1 MALGWHGSNQFGL
14 LSFINR
20 SSSAA
25 RSCLLIALA
34 AFPCISRGQSV
45 DLAGIAHVAFR
56 VSNVEATRA
65 FYGRLGFQE
74 AFVFS
79 KAGHISQDF
88 IKINDSQFI
97 ELYPTTLKNN
107 VPGFMHLCFESD
119 DLMELNRSYRQRGL
133 SPSAVKKAGAGNLL
147 FTLRG
152 PEDQNIEYTQYM
164 PGSLHEN
171 DRSKHLGADR
181 ISKHLQTVTIAMQDE
196 AAAEAFYTDKLSFHA
211 TGKRHGVLLLL
222 PGGSGESIAFKPVN
236 KTHSPDITL
245 EVDNIHIATQ
255 SLKSRGFAVRVA
267 HHSVFIT
274 DPDGMVIEFS
284 SRRSIHTHQ
293 TVPKSDS

>member
-1 MALGWHGSNQFGL
+1 MVLGWHGSNQSGL

-20 SSSAA
+20 STSAA
-25 RSCLLIALA
+25 RSCLLIVLA

-65 FYGRLGFQE
+65 FYVRLGFQE

-79 KAGHISQDF
+79 KDGHISQDF

-97 ELYPTTLKNN
+97 ELYPKTLQNN

-119 DLMELNRSYRQRGL
+119 NLMELNRSYLQRGL
-133 SPSAVKKAGAGNLL
+133 SPSVVKKAAAGNLL

-181 ISKHLQTVTIAMQDE
+181 ISKHLQTVTIAMRDE
-196 AAAEAFYTDKLSFHA
+196 NAAQAFYTDQLSFHA
-211 TGKRHGVLLLL
+211 TGKRHGGLLLL
-222 PGGSGESIAFKPVN
+222 PGASGESIAFKPLN

-245 EVDNIHIATQ
+245 EVGNIHTTAQT
-255 SLKSRGFAVRVA
+255 LRSRGFAVRVA
-267 HHSVFIT
+267 HHAVFIT
-274 DPDGMVIEFS
+274 DPDGRVVEFS
-284 SRRSIHTHQ
+284 SQRSIRTN
-293 TVPKSDS
+293 